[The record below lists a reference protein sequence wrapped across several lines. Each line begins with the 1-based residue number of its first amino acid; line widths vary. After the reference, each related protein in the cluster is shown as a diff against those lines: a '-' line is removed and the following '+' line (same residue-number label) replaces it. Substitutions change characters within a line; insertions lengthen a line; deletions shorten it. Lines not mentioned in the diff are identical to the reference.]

1 MRKMT
6 FFASFLFAGIV
17 SSAAAEITINP
28 GDSLNVAIANAQEG
42 DTIFMNDG
50 DYSYESKYTIYLD
63 KSLTIKAVNPGSAIV
78 NFVCFEVEEGASVNH
93 IVMDGV
99 VAEHDYTSGNYFLQ
113 VNKANL
119 SVEKVELRN
128 LKVSGYGRGVL
139 RSTESTC
146 TIDTILV
153 DNCIFERNSEE
164 NAGYGTINPQKA
176 KCKYIAISNS
186 TFYNQ
191 PSGILRAE
199 GSSALNLQV
208 SNCTVLKCGSAEGS
222 QNMISAKGVVAG
234 TKVKDCIF
242 SGAYVDESA
251 LLDKSINLNSNENAL
266 VDNCLLEGYST
277 VLTKGTA
284 VENQVEAMVASYD
297 FETLTLTTNPN
308 TVTGI
313 GDPRWNLNDNT
324 ASSVETVTD
333 ANKEVKAV
341 EYYDVNGRLID
352 ADNYKGMLI
361 RRTVYTDGTC
371 SAAKLVK

>member
-6 FFASFLFAGIV
+6 FLASFLFAGIV

-50 DYSYESKYTIYLD
+50 DYSYESKYTIRLD

-93 IVMDGV
+93 IVIDGV
-99 VAEHDYTSGNYFLQ
+99 AAEHDYTSGNYFLQ

-208 SNCTVLKCGSAEGS
+208 SNCTVLKCGSADGQS
-222 QNMISAKGVVAG
+222 MISAKGVVAG

-242 SGAYVDESA
+242 SGAYGSEIDERP
-251 LLDKSINLNSNENAL
+251 INLNSNENAL

-277 VLTKGTA
+277 ILTKGTA
-284 VENQVEAMVASYD
+284 VENQVEATVDSYD
-297 FETLTLTTNPN
+297 FASLTLTTNPN

-324 ASSVETVTD
+324 ASSVETVAD

-341 EYYDVNGRLID
+341 EYYDVNGRLVD

-361 RRTVYTDGTC
+361 RRTIYTDGTC